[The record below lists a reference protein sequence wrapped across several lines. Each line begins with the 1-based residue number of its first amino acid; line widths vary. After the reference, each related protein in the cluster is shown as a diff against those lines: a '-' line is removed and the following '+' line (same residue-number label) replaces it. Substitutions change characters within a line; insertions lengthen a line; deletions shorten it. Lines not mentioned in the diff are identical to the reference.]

1 MKRLLLSCFFLSFFA
16 SCEYYD
22 WAPGQNSPAAAPA
35 VYAGDDMVLT
45 SNISSPVTLNTS
57 VSDPDTSNS
66 SLTMSWSGGIS
77 DPAPVAFDTSAAQH
91 TALFSRN
98 GTYQLTLSVDDGT
111 TVVQDS
117 VVIVVSG
124 LSEFRIAGTV
134 TDNLALSQG
143 VQVDLQYSD
152 GTLIETLN
160 TDASGTYS
168 FNALIGSVDNYE
180 VIVN

>member
-1 MKRLLLSCFFLSFFA
+1 M
-16 SCEYYD
+16 
-22 WAPGQNSPAAAPA
+22 
-35 VYAGDDMVLT
+35 
-45 SNISSPVTLNTS
+45 
-57 VSDPDTSNS
+57 
-66 SLTMSWSGGIS
+66 
-77 DPAPVAFDTSAAQH
+77 
-91 TALFSRN
+91 
-98 GTYQLTLSVDDGT
+98 
-111 TVVQDS
+111 
-117 VVIVVSG
+117 
-124 LSEFRIAGTV
+124 